1 MAKDR
6 VRCQVV
12 WVLTSSEPTVRI
24 TIVLIAFVC
33 LPAPAS
39 AQKLVEIGTTMVG
52 NPVLLESGSVSTTK
66 GIVNATVRAKFLKP
80 VKAPGGDLRSSRT
93 IAMFDCTKWVVA
105 VKENWYYSDDV
116 GKKVASHKVVGIPG
130 YGSPIKGSLPDVAM
144 AHLCKKP

>member
-1 MAKDR
+1 M
-6 VRCQVV
+6 
-12 WVLTSSEPTVRI
+12 RI